1 MHRNLHSE
9 VFYHN
14 REFHLIV
21 FHLQKF
27 IPAEINYDMNDNE
40 FLAIV
45 DSFEKLHVFSY
56 IPLLAVFFEHH
67 LFI

>member
-1 MHRNLHSE
+1 MLIQTNHLLLKLMHRNLHSE

-45 DSFEKLHVFSY
+45 DSFEQWRSFMKY
-56 IPLLAVFFEHH
+56 
-67 LFI
+67 